1 MSIRHSNNNSY
12 RICEHSN
19 IVGLGPE
26 EYCVTHAYAYL
37 LPFRHQ
43 RERRTHLKQGTTI
56 KILQT
61 ECQKDRFHPKQVA
74 RWLLKKKESATYMQR
89 HTMTEI
95 VNHSRS
101 TALEPWNGQK
111 KPYYLGGGGGGG
123 GEGVEARGAL
133 IDFTWPQPSPLFL
146 PWYTQDICSVRV
158 KGFQLISAKSPRTQI
173 SNEYRNKTTTRTPA
187 RNTEMLKENQ
197 QLEHQATA
205 ELLKSL

>member
-19 IVGLGPE
+19 IVGLEPE

-74 RWLLKKKESATYMQR
+74 RWLLKKKRISNIHAKTYNDRNSKPQ
-89 HTMTEI
+89 
-95 VNHSRS
+95 
-101 TALEPWNGQK
+101 QK
-111 KPYYLGGGGGGG
+111 HRLGTVRKNLTTWRGGGG
-123 GEGVEARGAL
+123 EARGAL

-205 ELLKSL
+205 DLLKSL